1 MRNVPVIRSSPV
13 HELRGSCCHT
23 LSRLLLLVLSAL
35 SAVPRSALALDANAL
50 PKGAQ
55 VSVGAATVSQSGNR
69 MDVNQA
75 SERASLNW
83 ASFNIG
89 RDAKVQFNQPSS
101 SSVALNRVA
110 GGASE
115 IQGRLSANGQVFLLN
130 PSGVLFSKTS
140 QVNVGG
146 LVASSLRLSD
156 EDFMAGRYRFTGVGK
171 PGSVVNQG
179 ELIANREG
187 YLALLAPQVS
197 NEGVMSAQLGTVAL
211 GAGNQVTLKFEG
223 KRLLDMAVDQGALN
237 SLAQNKQLIQADGGQ
252 VLMTAAAAEQLAGG
266 VVNNVGI
273 VRARSIENRDGKIVL
288 LGDMKTGK
296 AEVGGTLDASAP
308 EGGRGGFI
316 DTSAATVQ
324 IADDVKVTTQATP
337 GQANGT
343 WLIDPADFTIAASG
357 GNISGATLSSNLGLG
372 NVTLL
377 SSSGSTGGSGNINVN
392 DTVGWSANTLTLT
405 AAKDININAVMT
417 ASGASKLVMNT
428 ATANGADVAVAGGL
442 VKVGFNADGSFKG
455 RVDFSGRSGTG
466 FLTIN
471 GSGYTVIKSLGAQGS
486 TTALDLQGMN
496 GNKATKY
503 ALGSDIDATATS
515 GWNSGAGFSQI
526 GTSSSQFTGIL
537 NGLGHTAVSR
547 LKCNT

>member
-1 MRNVPVIRSSPV
+1 
-13 HELRGSCCHT
+13 
-23 LSRLLLLVLSAL
+23 LSRLLLLVLGAL
-35 SAVPRSALALDANAL
+35 TAVPRSALALDVNAL

-55 VSVGAATVSQSGNR
+55 VSAGAATVSQSGNR

-130 PSGVLFSKTS
+130 PSGVLFSKTAR
-140 QVNVGG
+140 VNVGG
-146 LVASSLRLSD
+146 LVASSLNLSD
-156 EDFMAGRYRFTGVGK
+156 EDFMAGRYRFSGVGQ

-179 ELIANREG
+179 ELIANRKG

-197 NEGVMSAQLGTVAL
+197 NEGVMSATLGTVAL
-211 GAGNQVTLKFEG
+211 GAGKQVTLKFEG
-223 KRLLDMAVDQGALN
+223 SRLLDMVVDQGALN

-273 VRARSIENRDGKIVL
+273 VRARSIENRDGKILL

-324 IADDVKVTTQATP
+324 VAGDAKVTTQATP

-357 GNISGATLSSNLGLG
+357 GNISGSTLSSSLASG
-372 NVTLL
+372 NVILL
-377 SSSGSTGGSGNINVN
+377 SSSLS
-392 DTVGWSANTLTLT
+392 
-405 AAKDININAVMT
+405 
-417 ASGASKLVMNT
+417 
-428 ATANGADVAVAGGL
+428 
-442 VKVGFNADGSFKG
+442 
-455 RVDFSGRSGTG
+455 DFPPKPGIIR
-466 FLTIN
+466 
-471 GSGYTVIKSLGAQGS
+471 
-486 TTALDLQGMN
+486 
-496 GNKATKY
+496 
-503 ALGSDIDATATS
+503 TS
-515 GWNSGAGFSQI
+515 VFRTFCHVPLPPG
-526 GTSSSQFTGIL
+526 
-537 NGLGHTAVSR
+537 
-547 LKCNT
+547 